1 VLDSG
6 TKGTGAEMVPLDK
19 VLKKP
24 APPGEPVFVPPKP
37 RPRPAPAP
45 EPRQPRR
52 FKVVDV
58 MSGRVLAE
66 DAAAGATIRVLE
78 GVRSVVDV
86 RVYVWQPRAKKWRLL
101 TIGEQKAMWERRGYL
116 TASASLAREK
126 KKPGSRPPSIAYTR
140 PR

>member
-1 VLDSG
+1 MLDSG

-19 VLKKP
+19 VVKKP
-24 APPGEPVFVPPKP
+24 APKGEPVFVPPKP

-86 RVYVWQPRAKKWRLL
+86 RVYVWQPRALKWRLL
-101 TIGEQKAMWERRGYL
+101 TMGEQKAMWERRA
-116 TASASLAREK
+116 T
-126 KKPGSRPPSIAYTR
+126 
-140 PR
+140 